1 MNAFLRTLRWI
12 AKHWALTTVLFLIVA
27 ITATTL
33 ICWNVFGKEKVE
45 KIPVFVTVSGLGEG
59 KDMVKREYMVDDAE
73 IVSEMFSVK
82 YPEIYRDFESPL
94 VANNNFR
101 SLLGV
106 SPSGSKRFYVTMG
119 STIDSQSTTTD
130 ANNLTQSYV
139 YSGCELIIT
148 YR

>member
-1 MNAFLRTLRWI
+1 MNAFLRALRWI

-27 ITATTL
+27 ITATT
-33 ICWNVFGKEKVE
+33 IVCWNVFGKEKAE
-45 KIPVFVTVSGLGEG
+45 KISVFVTVSGLGEG
-59 KDMVKREYMVDDAE
+59 KDMVKREYIVDDNE

-82 YPEIYRDFESPL
+82 YPEIYRDFETPL
-94 VANNNFR
+94 VANNTFR

-106 SPSGSKRFYVTMG
+106 SPSGAKRFYVTMG
-119 STIDSQSTTTD
+119 STVDAQSTTTD

>member
-59 KDMVKREYMVDDAE
+59 KDMVKREYTVDDAE

-94 VANNNFR
+94 VANNTFR

-119 STIDSQSTTTD
+119 STVDSQSTTTD

>member
-33 ICWNVFGKEKVE
+33 ICWNIFGKEKVE

-59 KDMVKREYMVDDAE
+59 KDMVKREYTVDDAE

-94 VANNNFR
+94 VANNTFR

-119 STIDSQSTTTD
+119 STVDSQSTTTD

>member
-27 ITATTL
+27 ITVTTL

-59 KDMVKREYMVDDAE
+59 KDMVKREYTVDDAE

-94 VANNNFR
+94 VANNTFR

-119 STIDSQSTTTD
+119 STVDSQSTTTD

>member
-106 SPSGSKRFYVTMG
+106 SPSGSKRFYVTIG
-119 STIDSQSTTTD
+119 STIDSQSTMTD

>member
-1 MNAFLRTLRWI
+1 MNALIKTLRWI
-12 AKHWALTTVLFLIVA
+12 AKHWAMTTILFLIVA
-27 ITATTL
+27 ITATTI

-45 KIPVFVTVSGLGEG
+45 KISVFVTVSGLGEG
-59 KDMVKREYMVDDAE
+59 KDMVKREYLVDDEE
-73 IVSEMFSVK
+73 IVSDMFSVK

-94 VANNNFR
+94 VANNTFR

-106 SPSGSKRFYVTMG
+106 SPSGSKRFYVTIG

-139 YSGCELIIT
+139 YNGCELIIT

>member
-1 MNAFLRTLRWI
+1 MSVLIRTLRWI
-12 AKHWALTTVLFLIVA
+12 AKHWALATILFLIVA
-27 ITATTL
+27 ITVTT
-33 ICWNVFGKEKVE
+33 IVCWNAFGKEKVE
-45 KIPVFVTVSGLGEG
+45 KIPVFITVSGLGEG
-59 KDMVKREYMVDDAE
+59 KDMVKREYIVDDAE
-73 IVSEMFSVK
+73 IVSEIFSVK
-82 YPEIYRDFESPL
+82 YPEVYRDFESPL
-94 VANNNFR
+94 VANNTFR

-119 STIDSQSTTTD
+119 STVDSQSTTTD

>member
-27 ITATTL
+27 ITATTI

-45 KIPVFVTVSGLGEG
+45 KIPVYVTVSGLGEG
-59 KDMVKREYMVDDAE
+59 KDMVKREYIVDDAE

-94 VANNNFR
+94 VANNTFR

-119 STIDSQSTTTD
+119 STVDAQSTTTD

-139 YSGCELIIT
+139 YSGCELIIA